1 MYGAKCVKRTKLVN
15 DYTANMLRAAPP
27 EEEKRSMAPPVVV
40 PEAPALVLAPERAVW
55 LDVSGEIEEISPG
68 EVARRLA
75 EGPPPFVCHA
85 RAVARRF
92 GINAFHAYDLLELY
106 AFVHPAKFCLPTAIG
121 LADALALQRPSNHAD
136 ETLLLL
142 DAAAAL
148 LSALANRSVSANL
161 SEGEDATVRIAA
173 VLEKAGWI
181 WGQAVLQAL
190 GSAAQKY
197 GAATGTL
204 SISDNTALAVWT
216 RLAEWQDSAPVATP
230 SHFSVSNLEA
240 RARLADL
247 LGKSAEARPQQADY
261 ASAVCV
267 AFQPAA
273 APEEPHLVL
282 AEAGTGVGKTLG
294 YIAPASLWAEKNEGT
309 VWLSTFT
316 RNLQR
321 QIDGELDRLFPDHAV
336 KADKVVVRK
345 GRENYLCLLN
355 LEEAVSRSAL
365 VPRERI
371 ALAMMARWSEAT
383 RDGDMV
389 GGDFPAWLADLFGY
403 GRTLALTDQR
413 GECIYSACP
422 HYRKCYV
429 EKNQR
434 KARGAEVVIA
444 NHALVMVQAARGAF
458 VSGERGAPTRFVFD
472 EGHHVFSAAD
482 SAFSAHLTGSEAREL
497 RRWLMGTERRGASRR
512 RGLRSRIEDL
522 IFEDETA
529 LEALDQAL
537 NAARALPS
545 NEWEKRVSEGGA
557 HGPTEKFLSCVRQQV
572 MARSSDGDSPYSLEA
587 PTVPEIEGLASA
599 AAALESALGGIR
611 RPLLILAQCLAAVLD
626 EKADSLDS
634 AQRARIEGVVRGVAR
649 RGEDQLASWCGM
661 LQTLMLSPASANEA
675 TVSEIAK
682 DGYVDWFAIQRSD
695 GREIDLGMHRHF
707 VDPTRPFAESVLS
720 ASHGTL
726 LTSATLR
733 DGSGDVAADWDGAEA
748 RTGVRHV
755 TGVKAVRAEVP
766 SPFDYGE
773 QTRIFVVT
781 DVRRNDADQV
791 AAAYRELFIASGGGA
806 LGLFTA
812 ISRLRA
818 AHSRIDA
825 ALDVAGLRLWAQ
837 HVDPLDT
844 STLVDIFRADEHSCL
859 LGTDAVRDGVDVPGQ
874 SLRLIVFD
882 RVPWP
887 RPNILHKARKKCFG
901 GTRYDD
907 MLTRLKLKQAYGRL
921 VRRADDRGV
930 FVMLD
935 SALPSRL
942 LGAFPSEAPIE
953 RLGLADAIA
962 QTRQFLGTAD

>member
-1 MYGAKCVKRTKLVN
+1 
-15 DYTANMLRAAPP
+15 MLEAAPP
-27 EEEKRSMAPPVVV
+27 DTEKRAVAL
-40 PEAPALVLAPERAVW
+40 PETSALVLAPGRAVW
-55 LDVSGEIEEISPG
+55 LGVSGEIEEISLA
-68 EVARRLA
+68 EAAKRLA
-75 EGPPPFVCHA
+75 AGPPPFVCHA
-85 RAVARRF
+85 RAMARRL

-106 AFVHPAKFCLPTAIG
+106 AFVRPAAFCLPTAIG
-121 LADALALQRPSNHAD
+121 LADALELKRPGDHDGEA
-136 ETLLLL
+136 LLLL
-142 DAAAAL
+142 DAAAKL
-148 LSALANRSVSANL
+148 LRMLAT
-161 SEGEDATVRIAA
+161 EDDEATRRIAR

-181 WGQAVLQAL
+181 WGEAAL
-190 GSAAQKY
+190 HALDAGEAA
-197 GAATGTL
+197 G
-204 SISDNTALAVWT
+204 SDNTALAVWT
-216 RLAEWQDSAPVATP
+216 RLKEWQDSAPPAAP
-230 SHFSVSNLEA
+230 SHFGVSNAEA
-240 RARLADL
+240 RARLAEL
-247 LGKSAEARPQQADY
+247 LGAGAEARPQQADY

-267 AFQPAA
+267 AFQPPE

-321 QIDGELDRLFPDHAV
+321 QIDGELDRLFPDRAV

-355 LEEAVSRSAL
+355 LEEAVGRSAL
-365 VPRERI
+365 VPGERI
-371 ALAMMARWSEAT
+371 ALAMMARWAEAT

-403 GRTLALTDQR
+403 GRTLALTDRR

-422 HYRKCYV
+422 HYRKCFV

-434 KARGAEVVIA
+434 KARGAEIVIA

-458 VSGERGAPTRFVFD
+458 VSAERGAPTRFVFD
-472 EGHHVFSAAD
+472 EGHHVFDAAD
-482 SAFSAHLTGSEAREL
+482 SAFSANLTGSEAREL
-497 RRWLMGTERRGASRR
+497 RRWLIGAERQRAVRR
-512 RGLRSRIEDL
+512 RGLKCRAEDL
-522 IFEDETA
+522 IADDETA
-529 LEALDQAL
+529 LEALRDSL
-537 NAARALPS
+537 SAARALPTDD
-545 NEWEKRVSEGGA
+545 WAKRVAQGGA
-557 HGPTEKFLSCVRQQV
+557 QGPTEKFLAMVRQQV
-572 MARSSDGDSPYSLEA
+572 MARASDRNGPYNLEA
-587 PTVPEIEGLASA
+587 PTLPEIEGLADA
-599 AAALESALGGIR
+599 AAALEAALGAIR
-611 RPLLILAQCLAAVLD
+611 RPLMLLAQRLAALLD
-626 EKADSLDS
+626 EKADALDS

-649 RGEDQLASWCGM
+649 RGEEQLASWCAM
-661 LQTLMLSPASANEA
+661 LQTLMLSPASANDDA
-675 TVSEIAK
+675 VPEIAE
-682 DGYVDWFAIQRSD
+682 DGFVDWFQVQRSD

-707 VDPTRPFAESVLS
+707 VDPARPFAESVL
-720 ASHGTL
+720 AAAHGAI

-733 DGSGDVAADWDGAEA
+733 DGSGDVDADWDGAEA

-755 TGVKAVRAEVP
+755 TGADAVRAEVP

-773 QTRIFVVT
+773 QTRIFVIT

-791 AAAYRELFIASGGGA
+791 AAAYRDLFKASGGGA

-818 AHSRIDA
+818 AHSRIDG
-825 ALDVAGLRLWAQ
+825 ALDDAGLRLWAQ

-844 STLVDIFRADEHSCL
+844 TTLVDIFRADEDSCL

-887 RPNILHKARKKCFG
+887 RPDILHKARKRCFG
-901 GTRYDD
+901 GARYDD

-942 LGAFPSEAPIE
+942 LGAFPPEAPVA
-953 RLGLADAIA
+953 RVGLAEAIA
-962 QTRQFLGTAD
+962 ETRQFLGRAD

>member
-1 MYGAKCVKRTKLVN
+1 MPQAT
-15 DYTANMLRAAPP
+15 PP
-27 EEEKRSMAPPVVV
+27 DEEKRSMAPHVMV
-40 PEAPALVLAPERAVW
+40 PEAPALVLAPGRAVW
-55 LDVSGEIEEISPG
+55 LGVTGEIEEISPG
-68 EVARRLA
+68 EAAKRLA
-75 EGPPPFVCHA
+75 QGPPPFVCHA
-85 RAVARRF
+85 RAMARRL

-106 AFVHPAKFCLPTAIG
+106 AFVHPAGFCLPTAIG
-121 LADALALQRPSNHAD
+121 LADALALQRPSDHAG
-136 ETLLLL
+136 EALLLL
-142 DAAAAL
+142 DAATAL
-148 LSALANRSVSANL
+148 LLALANQSVSPEQ
-161 SEGEDATVRIAA
+161 SDSDDTTVRIAA

-181 WGQAVLQAL
+181 WGEAVLQAL
-190 GSAAQKY
+190 GS
-197 GAATGTL
+197 GAPT
-204 SISDNTALAVWT
+204 SSDNTALAVWT
-216 RLAEWQDSAPVATP
+216 RLKEWQDSAVVAAP
-230 SHFSVSNLEA
+230 SHFGVSNPEA
-240 RARLADL
+240 RARLAEL
-247 LGKSAEARPQQADY
+247 LGEGAEARPQQADY
-261 ASAVCV
+261 ASAVCG

-273 APEEPHLVL
+273 APEQPHLVL

-321 QIDGELDRLFPDHAV
+321 QIDGELDRLFPDRAV

-355 LEEAVSRSAL
+355 LEEAVSRSVL
-365 VPRERI
+365 VPGERI
-371 ALAMMARWSEAT
+371 ALAMMVRWAEAT

-403 GRTLALTDQR
+403 GRTLALTDRR

-422 HYRKCYV
+422 HYRKCFV

-434 KARGAEVVIA
+434 KARGAEIVIA
-444 NHALVMVQAARGAF
+444 NHALVMVQAAQGAF
-458 VSGERGAPTRFVFD
+458 ASGERGAPTRFVFD
-472 EGHHVFSAAD
+472 EGHHVFNAAD

-497 RRWLMGTERRGASRR
+497 RRWLMGAERRGATRR
-512 RGLRSRIEDL
+512 RGLKSRVEDL
-522 IFEDETA
+522 IAEDETA
-529 LEALDQAL
+529 LQALDEAL

-545 NEWEKRVSEGGA
+545 DEWAKRVAEGGA
-557 HGPTEKFLSCVRQQV
+557 HGPTEKFLSYVRQQV
-572 MARSSDGDSPYSLEA
+572 MARSSDGAGPYSLEA
-587 PTVPEIEGLASA
+587 PTVPEVEGLAGA

-611 RPLLILAQCLAAVLD
+611 RPLLVLAQRLAAALD

-649 RGEDQLASWCGM
+649 RSEEQLASWCGM

-675 TVSEIAK
+675 AVPEIAE

-707 VDPTRPFAESVLS
+707 VDPTRPFAEAVLA
-720 ASHGTL
+720 ASHGAL

-733 DGSGDVAADWDGAEA
+733 DGSGDMAADWDGAEA

-755 TGVKAVRAEVP
+755 IGATAVRAEVP

-773 QTRIFVVT
+773 QTRIFVIT

-791 AAAYRELFIASGGGA
+791 AAAYRELFKASGGGA

-818 AHSRIDA
+818 AHSRIDG
-825 ALDVAGLRLWAQ
+825 ALDAAGLRLWAQ

-887 RPNILHKARKKCFG
+887 RPDILHKARKKCFG
-901 GTRYDD
+901 GARYDD

-942 LGAFPSEAPIE
+942 LGAFPPDAPIE
-953 RLGLADAIA
+953 RVGLADAIA
-962 QTRQFLGTAD
+962 ETRRFLGGAD

>member
-1 MYGAKCVKRTKLVN
+1 MCGAKCVKRTKLVN
-15 DYTANMLRAAPP
+15 DYTANMPRAAPP
-27 EEEKRSMAPPVVV
+27 DQEKRTTTSSVMV
-40 PEAPALVLAPERAVW
+40 PEAAALVLAPGRAIW
-55 LDVSGEIEEISPG
+55 LGVSGEIEEISPG
-68 EVARRLA
+68 EAARRLA
-75 EGPPPFVCHA
+75 QGPPPFVCHA
-85 RAVARRF
+85 RAMARRL

-106 AFVHPAKFCLPTAIG
+106 AFVRPAKFCLPTAIG
-121 LADALALQRPSNHAD
+121 LADALSLRRPSDHAG
-136 ETLLLL
+136 EALLLL
-142 DAAAAL
+142 DAATAL
-148 LSALANRSVSANL
+148 LSALANQNESAEQC
-161 SEGEDATVRIAA
+161 EGDDATVRIAA

-181 WGQAVLQAL
+181 WGETVLQAL
-190 GSAAQKY
+190 GSAAQKR
-197 GAATGTL
+197 GATTGT
-204 SISDNTALAVWT
+204 STSSDNTALAVWT
-216 RLAEWQDSAPVATP
+216 RLKEWQDSAPLAAP
-230 SHFSVSNLEA
+230 SHFGVSNSEA
-240 RARLADL
+240 RARLAEL
-247 LGKSAEARPQQADY
+247 LGEGAEARPQQADY
-261 ASAVCV
+261 ASAVCG

-321 QIDGELDRLFPDHAV
+321 QIDGELDRLFPDRAV

-355 LEEAVSRSAL
+355 LEEAVSRSVL
-365 VPRERI
+365 VPGERI
-371 ALAMMARWSEAT
+371 ALAMMARWAEAT

-403 GRTLALTDQR
+403 GRTLALTDRR

-422 HYRKCYV
+422 HYRKCFV

-434 KARGAEVVIA
+434 KARGAEIVIA
-444 NHALVMVQAARGAF
+444 NHALVMVQAARGACA
-458 VSGERGAPTRFVFD
+458 SGERGAPTRFVFD
-472 EGHHVFSAAD
+472 EGHHVFGAAD
-482 SAFSAHLTGSEAREL
+482 SAFSARLTGSEAREL
-497 RRWLMGTERRGASRR
+497 RRWLMGAERRGATRR
-512 RGLRSRIEDL
+512 RGLRSRVEDL

-537 NAARALPS
+537 SAARALPS
-545 NEWEKRVSEGGA
+545 DEWDKRVSEGGA
-557 HGPTEKFLSCVRQQV
+557 HGPTEKFLSHVRQQV
-572 MARSSDGDSPYSLEA
+572 LARSSDGDGPYSLEA
-587 PTVPEIEGLASA
+587 TTVPEIEGLASA
-599 AAALESALGGIR
+599 AAALESALAGIR
-611 RPLLILAQCLAAVLD
+611 RPLLVLAQRLAATLD

-649 RGEDQLASWCGM
+649 RGEEQLASWCGM
-661 LQTLMLSPASANEA
+661 LQTLMLSPANANED
-675 TVSEIAK
+675 TVPEIAE

-707 VDPTRPFAESVLS
+707 VDPTRPFAEAVLA
-720 ASHGTL
+720 ASHGAL

-755 TGVKAVRAEVP
+755 MGAKAVRAEVP

-773 QTRIFVVT
+773 QTRIFVIT

-791 AAAYRELFIASGGGA
+791 AAAYRELFKASGGGA

-825 ALDVAGLRLWAQ
+825 ALDAAGLRLWAQ

-887 RPNILHKARKKCFG
+887 RPDILHKARKKCFG
-901 GTRYDD
+901 GARYDD

-942 LGAFPSEAPIE
+942 LGAFPPEAPIE
-953 RLGLADAIA
+953 RLGLADTII

>member
-27 EEEKRSMAPPVVV
+27 DEEKRSMAPPVVV
-40 PEAPALVLAPERAVW
+40 PAAPALVLAPERAVW
-55 LDVSGEIEEISPG
+55 LDVSGEIEEMSPG

-75 EGPPPFVCHA
+75 KGPPPFVCHA
-85 RAVARRF
+85 QAVARRF
-92 GINAFHAYDLLELY
+92 GINAVQAYDLLERY

-121 LADALALQRPSNHAD
+121 LADALVLQRPSNHAD

-173 VLEKAGWI
+173 VLEKAGWS

-216 RLAEWQDSAPVATP
+216 RLEEWQDSAPVATP
-230 SHFSVSNLEA
+230 SHFGVSNLEA

-247 LGKSAEARPQQADY
+247 LGKGAEARPQQAEY
-261 ASAVCV
+261 AAAVCV

-497 RRWLMGTERRGASRR
+497 RRWLMGTARRGASRR

-522 IFEDETA
+522 IFEEVDN
-529 LEALDQAL
+529 LH
-537 NAARALPS
+537 S
-545 NEWEKRVSEGGA
+545 GA
-557 HGPTEKFLSCVRQQV
+557 YFFV
-572 MARSSDGDSPYSLEA
+572 
-587 PTVPEIEGLASA
+587 
-599 AAALESALGGIR
+599 
-611 RPLLILAQCLAAVLD
+611 QC
-626 EKADSLDS
+626 
-634 AQRARIEGVVRGVAR
+634 
-649 RGEDQLASWCGM
+649 
-661 LQTLMLSPASANEA
+661 
-675 TVSEIAK
+675 
-682 DGYVDWFAIQRSD
+682 Y
-695 GREIDLGMHRHF
+695 
-707 VDPTRPFAESVLS
+707 
-720 ASHGTL
+720 
-726 LTSATLR
+726 
-733 DGSGDVAADWDGAEA
+733 
-748 RTGVRHV
+748 
-755 TGVKAVRAEVP
+755 
-766 SPFDYGE
+766 
-773 QTRIFVVT
+773 
-781 DVRRNDADQV
+781 
-791 AAAYRELFIASGGGA
+791 
-806 LGLFTA
+806 
-812 ISRLRA
+812 
-818 AHSRIDA
+818 
-825 ALDVAGLRLWAQ
+825 
-837 HVDPLDT
+837 
-844 STLVDIFRADEHSCL
+844 
-859 LGTDAVRDGVDVPGQ
+859 
-874 SLRLIVFD
+874 
-882 RVPWP
+882 
-887 RPNILHKARKKCFG
+887 
-901 GTRYDD
+901 
-907 MLTRLKLKQAYGRL
+907 
-921 VRRADDRGV
+921 
-930 FVMLD
+930 
-935 SALPSRL
+935 
-942 LGAFPSEAPIE
+942 
-953 RLGLADAIA
+953 
-962 QTRQFLGTAD
+962 

>member
-1 MYGAKCVKRTKLVN
+1 
-15 DYTANMLRAAPP
+15 
-27 EEEKRSMAPPVVV
+27 MARRVLV
-40 PEAPALVLAPERAVW
+40 PEAPALVLAPGRAVW
-55 LDVSGEIEEISPG
+55 LGVTGEIEEISPS
-68 EVARRLA
+68 EAARRLVQ
-75 EGPPPFVCHA
+75 GPPPFVCHA
-85 RAVARRF
+85 RAMARRL

-106 AFVHPAKFCLPTAIG
+106 AFVRPAGFCLPTAIG
-121 LADALALQRPSNHAD
+121 LADALALKRPSDHAG
-136 ETLLLL
+136 EALLLL
-142 DAAAAL
+142 DAATAML
-148 LSALANRSVSANL
+148 LALANQSVSAEQ
-161 SEGEDATVRIAA
+161 SEREDTTIRIAA

-181 WGQAVLQAL
+181 WGEAVVRAL
-190 GSAAQKY
+190 GPAAQKRSAVP
-197 GAATGTL
+197 GAPTT
-204 SISDNTALAVWT
+204 SENNALAVWT
-216 RLAEWQDSAPVATP
+216 RLKEWQDSAPLAAP
-230 SHFSVSNLEA
+230 SHFGVSNPEA
-240 RARLADL
+240 RARLAEL
-247 LGKSAEARPQQADY
+247 LGEGAEARPQQADY
-261 ASAVCV
+261 ASAVCG
-267 AFQPAA
+267 AFQPALE
-273 APEEPHLVL
+273 PEQPHLVL

-321 QIDGELDRLFPDHAV
+321 QIDGELDRLFPDSAV

-355 LEEAVSRSAL
+355 LEEAVSRSVL
-365 VPRERI
+365 IPGDRI
-371 ALAMMARWSEAT
+371 AMAMMARWAEAT

-403 GRTLALTDQR
+403 GRTLALTDRR

-434 KARGAEVVIA
+434 KARGAEIVIA
-444 NHALVMVQAARGAF
+444 NHALVMVQAAQGAF
-458 VSGERGAPTRFVFD
+458 ASGERGAPTRFVFD
-472 EGHHVFSAAD
+472 EGHHVFGAAD

-497 RRWLMGTERRGASRR
+497 RRWLMGAERSGATRR
-512 RGLRSRIEDL
+512 RGLRSRVEDL

-529 LEALDQAL
+529 LQALDQAL

-545 NEWEKRVSEGGA
+545 DDWAKRVAEGGA
-557 HGPTEKFLSCVRQQV
+557 HGPTEKFLSYIRQQV
-572 MARSSDGDSPYSLEA
+572 MARSNDGDGPYSLEA
-587 PTVPEIEGLASA
+587 PTVPEIEGMAGA

-611 RPLLILAQCLAAVLD
+611 RPLLVLAQRLAAALD

-649 RGEDQLASWCGM
+649 RGEEQLASWCGM
-661 LQTLMLSPASANEA
+661 LQTLMLSPATANEDTGPDVA
-675 TVSEIAK
+675 VGVVKGGAEDVVRDVAE

-695 GREIDLGMHRHF
+695 GRDIDLGMHRHF
-707 VDPTRPFAESVLS
+707 IDPTRPFAQAVL
-720 ASHGTL
+720 AVSHGAL

-733 DGSGDVAADWDGAEA
+733 DGSGDFAADWDGAEA

-755 TGVKAVRAEVP
+755 LGAKAVRAEVP

-773 QTRIFVVT
+773 QTRIFIIT

-791 AAAYRELFIASGGGA
+791 AAAYRELFKASGGGA

-825 ALDVAGLRLWAQ
+825 ALDAAGLRLWAQ

-887 RPNILHKARKKCFG
+887 RPDILHKARKKCFG
-901 GTRYDD
+901 GARYDD

-942 LGAFPSEAPIE
+942 LGAFPPEAPIE

-962 QTRQFLGTAD
+962 QTRRFLGTTD

>member
-27 EEEKRSMAPPVVV
+27 DEEKRSMAPPVVV

-75 EGPPPFVCHA
+75 KGPPPFVCHA
-85 RAVARRF
+85 QAVARRF

-216 RLAEWQDSAPVATP
+216 RLEEWQDSAPVATP
-230 SHFSVSNLEA
+230 SHFGVSNLEA

-247 LGKSAEARPQQADY
+247 LGKGAEARPQQADY

-413 GECIYSACP
+413 GECIYSACR

-587 PTVPEIEGLASA
+587 PTVPEIEGLAGA